1 MQRLLRATG
10 PAEARFFLFVGG
22 FGLLLAAIY
31 WFVSYELAG
40 TVLLGGFGLGAA
52 LLGVRLRIERPDRTP
67 GRTGDATE
75 AAASEGPGGPG
86 TPFSDESG
94 RLPGDTL
101 APLALGLGIALA
113 ITAVVFGP
121 WLLVAG
127 IVPAAWGAWTWL
139 AGARD
144 ELSAT
149 VADERVVLP
158 PTLPGERRGDE
169 RRGDER
175 RVVPAPVADERPAPR
190 G

>member
-1 MQRLLRATG
+1 MRRLLAATA

-31 WFVSYELAG
+31 WIVSYELAG
-40 TVLLGGFGLGAA
+40 TVLLAGFGLGAG
-52 LLGVRLRIERPDRTP
+52 LLGIRLRVERAAGGADVPPEGTDVPDRDT
-67 GRTGDATE
+67 
-75 AAASEGPGGPG
+75 PGGPA
-86 TPFSDESG
+86 TPFRDESG

-127 IVPAAWGAWTWL
+127 VVPLAWGAWTWL

-144 ELSAT
+144 ELTAT
-149 VADERVVLP
+149 VAE
-158 PTLPGERRGDE
+158 E
-169 RRGDER
+169 
-175 RVVPAPVADERPAPR
+175 APR
-190 G
+190 ARR